1 MINWRE
7 LTRDEQIAALHN
19 VAGKKY
25 IPSQAVEKDLWVT
38 TILQNRIFAALC

>member
-7 LTRDEQIAALHN
+7 LTRDEQIAALQN

-25 IPSQAVEKDLWVT
+25 IPPQFAIFLLKFIQ
-38 TILQNRIFAALC
+38 TIQG